1 MITPGPDD
9 VRLFLHVLAATVWVG
24 GQLVLAGLVPVLRR
38 VSPDAP
44 GAAARQFRL
53 IAWPA
58 FWVLVATGFWNI
70 AEIDTDAEG
79 VQGTLTLKMIAVVL
93 SGATAWLHQRATTV
107 RGRAV
112 YGALTAVTAL
122 LALFLGVVLAG

>member
-1 MITPGPDD
+1 MLTPGVED

-24 GQLVLAGLVPVLRR
+24 GQLVLAGLVPVLRK

-58 FWVLVATGFWNI
+58 FWVLVATGLWNV
-70 AEIDTDAEG
+70 AEIDTDADG
-79 VQGTLTLKMIAVVL
+79 VQGTLTAKVVVVML
-93 SGATAWLHQRATTV
+93 SGGTAWLHQRATTV
-107 RGRAV
+107 GQRAV
-112 YGALTAVTAL
+112 FGALTAVTAL
-122 LALFLGVVLAG
+122 LALFLGVLLAG